1 MAERAL
7 GPACG
12 HGRIRVA
19 DEDFRVVEQLGYLPS
34 GEGEH
39 LWLEVEKR
47 DWNTLDVARFLA
59 ERAGVPVRNVG
70 FAGLKDRH
78 AVTRQPFTVHL
89 AGRAD
94 PAWQEWQAPGIRILS
109 AARHRRKIQRG
120 RLCGNRFELVVRDFD
135 GDRDGLELRLA
146 QISAGGV
153 PNRFGEQ
160 RFGGNNIARAHRM
173 FRGELRRAPSRAKRG
188 FYLSAARSLIFNRVL
203 DERIRRA
210 DWNQVIDGDVLNL
223 DGSRSRFAAA
233 ADDPALPQRIET
245 LDLHPTGPLFGV
257 GALETGGTAAAIE
270 QAQIDQER
278 ELADG
283 LLRFG
288 TAMDRRPLRMRVGP
302 IESAW
307 CPDGSLEL
315 AFTLPAGCFATTVLA
330 EILEYEDASRDK
342 TEP

>member
-1 MAERAL
+1 MAEFAL
-7 GPACG
+7 GPPCG
-12 HGRIRVA
+12 RGRIRAA
-19 DEDFRVVEQLGYLPS
+19 DEDFRVVEQLGYTPS

-59 ERAGVPVRNVG
+59 EKAGVPLRHVG

-78 AVTRQPFTVHL
+78 AVTRQPFTIHL

-94 PAWQEWQAPGIRILS
+94 PAWPEWQAPGIRIVSGL
-109 AARHRRKIQRG
+109 RHRRKIQRG
-120 RLCGNRFELVVRDFD
+120 RLAGNRFELVVRDFD
-135 GDRDGLELRLA
+135 GDRDRVGERLV
-146 QISAGGV
+146 QIERGGV

-173 FRGELRRAPSRAKRG
+173 FRGELQRAPSRAKRG
-188 FYLSAARSLIFNRVL
+188 FYLSAARSLIFNHIL

-210 DWNQVIDGDVLNL
+210 DWNHIIDGDVLNL
-223 DGSRSRFAAA
+223 DGSRSRFAAG
-233 ADDPALPQRIET
+233 DDPALAARVEA

-257 GALETGGTAAAIE
+257 GDLETTGEAAALEQDWINR
-270 QAQIDQER
+270 QR

-302 IESAW
+302 VESSW
-307 CPDGSLEL
+307 RRDGSLEL
-315 AFTLPAGCFATTVLA
+315 AFTLPAGSFATTVLA
-330 EILEYEDASRDK
+330 EILEYEDASRDN
-342 TEP
+342 TES

>member
-1 MAERAL
+1 MAEFAL
-7 GPACG
+7 GPPCG
-12 HGRIRVA
+12 RGRIRAA
-19 DEDFRVVEQLGYLPS
+19 DEDFRVVEQLGYTPS

-59 ERAGVPVRNVG
+59 EQAGVPLRHVG

-78 AVTRQPFTVHL
+78 AVTRQPFTIHL

-94 PAWQEWQAPGIRILS
+94 PAWHEWQAPGIRIVSGL
-109 AARHRRKIQRG
+109 RHRRKIQRG
-120 RLCGNRFELVVRDFD
+120 RLAGNRFELVVRDFD
-135 GDRDGLELRLA
+135 GDRDRVGERLV
-146 QISAGGV
+146 QIERGGV

-173 FRGELRRAPSRAKRG
+173 FRGELQRAPSRAKRG
-188 FYLSAARSLIFNRVL
+188 FYLSAARSLIFNHIL

-210 DWNQVIDGDVLNL
+210 DWNHIIDGDVLNL
-223 DGSRSRFAAA
+223 DGSRSRFAAG
-233 ADDPALPQRIET
+233 DDPALAARVEA

-257 GALETGGTAAAIE
+257 GDLETTGEAAALEQDWINR
-270 QAQIDQER
+270 QR

-302 IESAW
+302 VESSW
-307 CPDGSLEL
+307 RRDGSLEL
-315 AFTLPAGCFATTVLA
+315 AFTLPAGSFATTVLA
-330 EILEYEDASRDK
+330 EILEYQDASRDN
-342 TEP
+342 TES